1 MWVRKRCGLFRIQ
14 SRMQLL
20 KQILP
25 SCEEE
30 IPPIGNIPER
40 DLVLAHQAQ
49 FSRALAK
56 EGCELLAVVSRGDN
70 DPPFPLPHHFGIGS
84 ADLFSYIFLC
94 PVTLFPFVAQQLIRD
109 SSRCRFHTLRPLSL
123 ARLCN
128 HEKEETCP
136 PDD

>member
-1 MWVRKRCGLFRIQ
+1 
-14 SRMQLL
+14 MQVL

-56 EGCELLAVVSRGDN
+56 KGCELLAVVSYGDN
-70 DPPFPLPHHFGIGS
+70 DPPFPLPHHFAIGS
-84 ADLFSYIFLC
+84 SDLFTSIFLC
-94 PVTLFPFVAQQLIRD
+94 PMKLLPLVAHQLIRV
-109 SSRCRFHTLRPLSL
+109 SARCRVHPPL
-123 ARLCN
+123 
-128 HEKEETCP
+128 P
-136 PDD
+136 

>member
-1 MWVRKRCGLFRIQ
+1 
-14 SRMQLL
+14 MQVL

-49 FSRALAK
+49 FSPALAK
-56 EGCELLAVVSRGDN
+56 KGCELLAVWSCGDN

-84 ADLFSYIFLC
+84 AELSSYIFPC
-94 PVTLFPFVAQQLIRD
+94 PVTLFPLLAQQLIRH
-109 SSRCRFHTLRPLSL
+109 SGRFRF
-123 ARLCN
+123 
-128 HEKEETCP
+128 
-136 PDD
+136 